1 MLRKLLF
8 WSLAVVFPFP
18 LVQTYD
24 SLATDP
30 GPLKFYIFLGLIAY
44 TWWLL
49 SIMLSVR
56 PSWLH
61 RFVGLPS
68 IYGLHG
74 MLGVLA
80 IVAAYMHREYSYSPS
95 QLARD
100 LGDWAFYGALA
111 VLCFA
116 VFFMSGWLV
125 DRSRLLLKAKG
136 ILEIV
141 FRRQFSVWIHRL
153 NLVVV
158 AMIWLHA
165 HLLVRVNQY
174 FAFMVLFDFYTVA
187 ALSVY
192 AWNKWIAPDTYLMG
206 SVISNEARG
215 GSTRRVSV
223 GLDSKARSLRP
234 GDFFFLRFEGSTAV
248 SREWHPFSVTDADQ
262 KTLAFTIRQH
272 GDFTRRLDDVEAERA
287 CVWRGRS
294 AASNRSSRAA
304 TVRLR
309 SSSSEWAPESR
320 RCSVSRQRITPRD
333 GSTCCGPCADRKTPI
348 TAMCS
353 RSTRRRPAIVCGS
366 PSTSAGSAARILPT
380 RCPRR
385 QSRRARSSSWA
396 LTPPCWHISACC
408 DAREFPRGVYTRNGS
423 PCRRR
428 RPQFPVV
435 QENRDRR

>member
-272 GDFTRRLDDVEAERA
+272 GDFTRRLDDVEAGTRVRLEGPF
-287 CVWRGRS
+287 GRFES
-294 AASNRSSRAA
+294 IIQGRDSEAPLVFVGMGAGVAPLLSLAAAHHTTRRIHLLWAVRRPEDAYYRDVLEEYQAASGN
-304 TVRLR
+304 RLR
-309 SSSSEWAPESR
+309 VTINVGRFR
-320 RCSVSRQRITPRD
+320 REDLADALSAEAVAKGTFFIVGPNPAVLAHQRLLRRTGVSARRIHQER
-333 GSTCCGPCADRKTPI
+333 
-348 TAMCS
+348 
-353 RSTRRRPAIVCGS
+353 
-366 PSTSAGSAARILPT
+366 
-380 RCPRR
+380 
-385 QSRRARSSSWA
+385 
-396 LTPPCWHISACC
+396 LTM
-408 DAREFPRGVYTRNGS
+408 
-423 PCRRR
+423 
-428 RPQFPVV
+428 
-435 QENRDRR
+435 